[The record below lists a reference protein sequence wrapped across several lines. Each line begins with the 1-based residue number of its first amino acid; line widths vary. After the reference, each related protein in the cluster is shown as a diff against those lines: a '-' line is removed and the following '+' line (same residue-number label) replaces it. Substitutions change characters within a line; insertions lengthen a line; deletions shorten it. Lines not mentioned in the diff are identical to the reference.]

1 MFYLCTSGKELP
13 RDGPGGP
20 GGQQGDREAA
30 VCPGGQEGQW
40 CHGWPTVGHRVTVRQ
55 QCVLVAKRAN
65 GVVVGQRL
73 ANG

>member
-1 MFYLCTSGKELP
+1 MFYLCTYHLWLEKSSPEMDLGVLV
-13 RDGPGGP
+13 
-20 GGQQGDREAA
+20 AS
-30 VCPGGQEGQW
+30 
-40 CHGWPTVGHRVTVRQ
+40 RVTVRQ